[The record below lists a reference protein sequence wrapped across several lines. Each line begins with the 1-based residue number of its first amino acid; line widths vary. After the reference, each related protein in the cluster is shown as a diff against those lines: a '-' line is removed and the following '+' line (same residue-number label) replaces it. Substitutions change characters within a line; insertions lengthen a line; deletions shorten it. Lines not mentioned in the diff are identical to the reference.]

1 VENAGYQKQ
10 TPAGGPAGGGHV
22 AEEQPTEVGSV
33 NVAYPHR
40 SHSCGAAQRTIE
52 KARPLFI
59 RSYQLSTISTDFR
72 AINTSATTL
81 TSRVER
87 YAECSGFHRGG
98 GGSSFQGSCDFSNAE
113 FFLRKALQS
122 MNFSCSPRTRL
133 RNHGRSL
140 LNSRLLIDIARR

>member
-1 VENAGYQKQ
+1 MVKSK
-10 TPAGGPAGGGHV
+10 PLPGGPAGGGHV
-22 AEEQPTEVGSV
+22 ADEQPTEVGSV

-72 AINTSATTL
+72 AINTFVTTL
-81 TSRVER
+81 TSRVDR
-87 YAECSGFHRGG
+87 YTEGSGFHRRR
-98 GGSSFQGSCDFSNAE
+98 GGSSFQRSGNFSDVD

-122 MNFSCSPRTRL
+122 MNFSCSPRTQL

>member
-1 VENAGYQKQ
+1 MVKSK
-10 TPAGGPAGGGHV
+10 PLRGGPAGGGHV
-22 AEEQPTEVGSV
+22 ADEQPTEVGSV

-59 RSYQLSTISTDFR
+59 RSYQLSAISTDFR
-72 AINTSATTL
+72 AIKTSATTL

-87 YAECSGFHRGG
+87 YTERSGFHRGG
-98 GGSSFQGSCDFSNAE
+98 GDSSFQGSGDFRDAE
-113 FFLRKALQS
+113 ISLRKALQS
-122 MNFSCSPRTRL
+122 MNFSCGPRTQL

-140 LNSRLLIDIARR
+140 LNSRLL